1 MHPGFKN
8 VLGVFIGILV
18 GMGVN
23 IGLVTLGPI
32 LIPPPMDADLTTME
46 GLEASMHLMEPK
58 HFLMPWLA
66 HALGSFVGGLIAYLI
81 SGTNKMRSA
90 YIVVFFFFL
99 GGIANVTMLPSP
111 LWFNIGD
118 LGLAYI
124 PMGFLA
130 CYFGKKLQNSHP

>member
-1 MHPGFKN
+1 
-8 VLGVFIGILV
+8 
-18 GMGVN
+18 
-23 IGLVTLGPI
+23 
-32 LIPPPMDADLTTME
+32 ME

-66 HALGSFVGGLIAYLI
+66 HALGSFTGGLIAYLI

-99 GGIANVTMLPSP
+99 GGIANVTILPSP
-111 LWFNIGD
+111 LWFNIVD

-124 PMGFLA
+124 PMGWLA
-130 CYFGKKLQNSHP
+130 CYVGGKFQNHHR